1 MTVILLDTRCSS
13 AGLCTGALSL
23 IVAAWLQPSISRQ
36 VVVHTSLALH
46 KDMMVSTWNKNNERW
61 TMFFKCRFHISMLWW
76 TFNIFENLIWP
87 KVTAGGVLVNLE
99 EVSGPVVT
107 SQRSGY
113 TRIEGHRTHF
123 MKKWLSK
130 GFVFSH
136 FRGVDLQDR
145 DATSFQMNYLH
156 WLWAHKTLLSLW

>member
-1 MTVILLDTRCSS
+1 MFELWSVHWGSVPYCSYV
-13 AGLCTGALSL
+13 
-23 IVAAWLQPSISRQ
+23 VATFHQQWLQPSISRQ

-61 TMFFKCRFHISMLWW
+61 TMLFKCCLHILTLWW
-76 TFNIFENLIWP
+76 TFDIFENLIWP

-113 TRIEGHRTHF
+113 IRIEGHRTHF
-123 MKKWLSK
+123 MKKRLSK

-136 FRGVDLQDR
+136 FRGVDLQAR
-145 DATSFQMNYLH
+145 DATSFQMNYPH
-156 WLWAHKTLLSLW
+156 WLWAYKTLLSLW